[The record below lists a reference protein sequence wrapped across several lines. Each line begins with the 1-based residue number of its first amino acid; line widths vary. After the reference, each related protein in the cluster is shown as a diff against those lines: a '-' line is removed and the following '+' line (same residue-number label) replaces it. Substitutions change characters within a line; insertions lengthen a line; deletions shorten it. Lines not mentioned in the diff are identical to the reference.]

1 MTMQTT
7 RHRLV
12 PKSPTLDDCVLLT
25 LASDGQ
31 YWTFW
36 NIQAK
41 IKATWGKFYGEP
53 TISAAIRNLRKDNA
67 RARYGFPAYGEV
79 VEKRLRT
86 KGKGYEYKLT
96 AEALAAVKEKMNGR

>member
-1 MTMQTT
+1 M
-7 RHRLV
+7 
-12 PKSPTLDDCVLLT
+12 PKAPALDDCVLLT

-41 IKATWGKFYGEP
+41 INATWGKFYGEP
-53 TISAAIRNLRKDNA
+53 TISAAIRNLRKDYA
-67 RARYGFPAYGEV
+67 RARYGFPASGEV
-79 VEKRLRT
+79 VEKRLRSN
-86 KGKGYEYKLT
+86 GKGYEYKLT

>member
-1 MTMQTT
+1 M
-7 RHRLV
+7 
-12 PKSPTLDDCVLLT
+12 PKAPTLDDCVVMT

-41 IKATWGKFYGEP
+41 IEATWGKFYGEP
-53 TISAAIRNLRKDNA
+53 TISAALRNLRKDHA
-67 RARYGFPAYGEV
+67 RARYGFPLSMDVEV
-79 VEKRLRT
+79 VEKRLRS

-96 AEALAAVKEKMNGR
+96 DVALAAVKEKMNGK